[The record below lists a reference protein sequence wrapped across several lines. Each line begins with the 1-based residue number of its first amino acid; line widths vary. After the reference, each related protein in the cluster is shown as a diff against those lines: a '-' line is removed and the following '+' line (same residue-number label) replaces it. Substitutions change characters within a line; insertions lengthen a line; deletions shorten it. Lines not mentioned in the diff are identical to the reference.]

1 MEKEKKKKKKRKGLD
16 SPPKDKMI
24 GSTRDILKVV
34 KK

>member
-1 MEKEKKKKKKRKGLD
+1 MDNKKKKKRKKKGLD

>member
-1 MEKEKKKKKKRKGLD
+1 MEKEKEKKKKKGLD
-16 SPPKDKMI
+16 KPPKDKMI